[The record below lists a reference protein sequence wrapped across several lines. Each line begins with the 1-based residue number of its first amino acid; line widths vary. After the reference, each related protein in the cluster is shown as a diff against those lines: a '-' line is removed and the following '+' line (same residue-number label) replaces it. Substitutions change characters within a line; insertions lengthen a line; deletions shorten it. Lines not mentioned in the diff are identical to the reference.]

1 MNDLLLKLLELKNK
15 LSHGG
20 WITIVP
26 YENTNLVIR
35 VEWYLEQKYGYEQ
48 QFTVDELK
56 SANADLAD
64 YFIETANREIEHLLG
79 KSS

>member
-15 LSHGG
+15 INHSG

-26 YENTNLVIR
+26 YENENLVIR

-48 QFTVDELK
+48 QFTVGELK
-56 SANADLAD
+56 NANVDLAD
-64 YFIETANREIEHLLG
+64 SFIRAANCEIKRLVGE
-79 KSS
+79 SP